1 MIPDLRLAF
10 RRFRVRPAHSA
21 LMILILGIGIG
32 ATTAVF
38 SVVDQTLLRPA
49 PFAHADRLVDVI
61 DIDRARGGGGNSL
74 TPAKIVGW
82 QREPGLFEAFEAY
95 APRQFDVTGDVEPE
109 RVQGLLVSTGLFD
122 MLGIT
127 PRI

>member
-1 MIPDLRLAF
+1 MIHDLRLAL
-10 RRFRVRPAHSA
+10 RRFRFRPGHSA

-38 SVVDQTLLRPA
+38 SVVDQTVLRPA

-61 DIDRARGGGGNSL
+61 DIDRVRGGGGNML

-82 QREPGLFEAFEAY
+82 QGEPTLFEAFEA
-95 APRQFDVTGDVEPE
+95 
-109 RVQGLLVSTGLFD
+109 
-122 MLGIT
+122 
-127 PRI
+127 